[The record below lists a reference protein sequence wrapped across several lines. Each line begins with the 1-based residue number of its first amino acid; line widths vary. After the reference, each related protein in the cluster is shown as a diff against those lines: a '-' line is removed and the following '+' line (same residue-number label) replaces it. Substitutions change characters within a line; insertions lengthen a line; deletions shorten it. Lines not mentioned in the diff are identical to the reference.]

1 MKIKKLLCAVLAA
14 VVAMPTVSAFAA
26 TEDPVQFS
34 TVDEMNGQVYVA
46 PFSDTWQ
53 DLYFKGGNIKLN
65 LIPQIML
72 KYIYPYFC
80 SYNDR
85 FYYMDGDSEI
95 TKIYSCDRNGNNDFL
110 IADKVLGKESVYIVD
125 NILYYTAYS
134 SKWDY
139 DNKYSRQYYGGIY
152 KVNLITGEWQRV
164 VTDDNAIMSYCD
176 GDYIYY
182 SVENSYYQIDTNGN
196 YCHYAS
202 QYTDEFRYCMTDSYR
217 QVGDDYIGWY
227 SYRLMGNK
235 GYYIDENNR
244 LYCKWRNT
252 NEKTFLSTLEKGY
265 DLSIQRI
272 TKNYIYYSVQWW
284 DDPFVW
290 LYRIDRY

>member
-14 VVAMPTVSAFAA
+14 VAVLSTVSAFAA

-164 VTDDNAIMSYCD
+164 VTDDNVSFH
-176 GDYIYY
+176 GF
-182 SVENSYYQIDTNGN
+182 E
-196 YCHYAS
+196 
-202 QYTDEFRYCMTDSYR
+202 
-217 QVGDDYIGWY
+217 
-227 SYRLMGNK
+227 
-235 GYYIDENNR
+235 
-244 LYCKWRNT
+244 
-252 NEKTFLSTLEKGY
+252 
-265 DLSIQRI
+265 
-272 TKNYIYYSVQWW
+272 
-284 DDPFVW
+284 
-290 LYRIDRY
+290 